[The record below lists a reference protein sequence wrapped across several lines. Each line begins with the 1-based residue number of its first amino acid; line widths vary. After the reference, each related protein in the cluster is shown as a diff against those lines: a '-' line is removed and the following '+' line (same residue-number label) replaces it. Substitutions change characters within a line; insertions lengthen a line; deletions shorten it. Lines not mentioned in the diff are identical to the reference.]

1 MRKEEVR
8 EMPDIIKDDT
18 TKTAYEH
25 VVLAAHGQ
33 AIIADSGMKV
43 KQLVAEHLNWG
54 WSPEELHF
62 QHPHLTLGEVYS
74 ALAYYWDHRAE
85 INQTIEEDGEYV
97 RHLRAHTPD
106 SPLTMRLRSD

>member
-1 MRKEEVR
+1 MSD
-8 EMPDIIKDDT
+8 MTKDGS
-18 TKTAYEH
+18 TKTTYEH
-25 VVLAAHGQ
+25 VMLDAHGQ
-33 AIIADSGMKV
+33 AVIADSGMKV

-85 INQTIEEDGEYV
+85 IDQAIREDAEYI
-97 RHLRAHTPD
+97 RHLRANIPD
-106 SPLTMRLRSD
+106 NPLTIRLRQG